1 MELEFG
7 GCSEQIHI
15 QNGPKRQ
22 HLHLPPRKTIQ
33 FASHLVGST
42 REIISLIPIQV
53 LARLSGWLY
62 ANKLGGKIFIR
73 RSVAVAIRLAHRPL
87 NCGLPL
93 KRVPSCFAILLRKS
107 VLPAISSYE
116 REEKAI

>member
-73 RSVAVAIRLAHRPL
+73 RSVAVAIRLD
-87 NCGLPL
+87 
-93 KRVPSCFAILLRKS
+93 
-107 VLPAISSYE
+107 
-116 REEKAI
+116 